1 MADDDDDAGLFSPPS
16 YKRYALSGKIMLGA
30 IILLLFVVILMIC
43 LHFYVRL
50 YLLSSSRQQS
60 RNRIGRR
67 RRRREHFIFT
77 AEPRIAAPSRG
88 LPQSILKSL
97 PVFVH
102 SDKPDPDPIY
112 CAVCLSE
119 FEDNEIGRIIPK
131 CNHRFH
137 VGCIDMWFYSHVTCP
152 LCRSEVKPEPGSGS
166 FDNPVEI
173 TIDVCEPGSGSG
185 EEEPDRGCPVEMAAS
200 AELVDDESRHVDDMS
215 DDGTSRAT
223 ANFVK
228 SLSVKEETEA
238 VRSER

>member
-60 RNRIGRR
+60 RSRIGR

-119 FEDNEIGRIIPK
+119 FEENEIGRIIPK

-185 EEEPDRGCPVEMAAS
+185 EEEPDGGCSVEMAAS
-200 AELVDDESRHVDDMS
+200 VELVDDESRHVDDMS
-215 DDGTSRAT
+215 NDGTSRAT